1 MVQVEA
7 HQTIKE
13 VIRFGL
19 LQPGEH
25 LRMRESAKNERGPH
39 GSKARHQ

>member
-19 LQPGEH
+19 LQLGEH
-25 LRMRESAKNERGPH
+25 LRMRESAKKLKGPPWL
-39 GSKARHQ
+39 